1 MANVNSVIILKAI
14 KATEYMGY
22 MSWYGHRLELPFHL
36 VEQNREVFTRKSS
49 FVVIFFLAGDLVG
62 IVCCLGAF
70 NREEDVVFGYV
81 HFINSECCILSIRTH
96 GSQMTFV

>member
-1 MANVNSVIILKAI
+1 MVDAHTGPRRPRTDAVVWVA
-14 KATEYMGY
+14 
-22 MSWYGHRLELPFHL
+22 GHRLELPFHL
-36 VEQNREVFTRKSS
+36 VDQNREVFTRKSS
-49 FVVIFFLAGDLVG
+49 FVVIFILAGDLVG

-81 HFINSECCILSIRTH
+81 HFINTECCILSIRTH